1 MPTAP
6 YHCYVRFKSA
16 PYHPLPGEGRGHH
29 RAVMLRSQGH
39 HIYLRRGI
47 RGYHKTYTGI
57 SHTRGYHKT
66 SPIPGQKQGHHN
78 IFGNCRDITKNV
90 YFMPGE
96 GQGYHLWSCFMF
108 GDIQERFI
116 ELMKKAS
123 HSFHFL
129 HVTHQKVTNSDLK
142 NQ

>member
-1 MPTAP
+1 MCGSNRPRTTP
-6 YHCYVRFKSA
+6 YPGRGGDITELSCSA
-16 PYHPLPGEGRGHH
+16 PRDII
-29 RAVMLRSQGH
+29 S
-39 HIYLRRGI
+39 
-47 RGYHKTYTGI
+47 TYDAASGDITR
-57 SHTRGYHKT
+57 HTT
-66 SPIPGQKQGHHN
+66 LSLPIPGQKQGHHN